1 MNSNFIDTSEN
12 ISDSSEKGLFKI
24 SNNQKTAIL
33 RSRIEIE
40 NGNFHKNEDVISEI
54 RKWLNNNQK

>member
-1 MNSNFIDTSEN
+1 MSSNFIDKSQ
-12 ISDSSEKGLFKI
+12 KKLFKI
-24 SNNQKTAIL
+24 SKDQKTTIL
-33 RSRIEIE
+33 TSRIEIE